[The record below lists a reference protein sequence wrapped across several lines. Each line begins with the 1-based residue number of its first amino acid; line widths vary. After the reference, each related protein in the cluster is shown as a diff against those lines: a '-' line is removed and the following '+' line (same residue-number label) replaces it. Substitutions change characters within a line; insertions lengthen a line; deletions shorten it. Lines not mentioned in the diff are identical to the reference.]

1 MTAPQDPATDRSAVT
16 EHRALN
22 HVLVWTGIAAAAV
35 FIVAVVF
42 FSGFYLG
49 RSTDGLSGNH
59 HWNHMSGPGMM
70 GPGMMGPGMGPQH
83 CQMAPTGQS
92 PPPTA
97 PPRMTPNP

>member
-1 MTAPQDPATDRSAVT
+1 MDR
-16 EHRALN
+16 HRRSSGL
-22 HVLVWTGIAAAAV
+22 HCCRGVL
-35 FIVAVVF
+35 FR
-42 FSGFYLG
+42 FYLG
-49 RSTDGLSGNH
+49 RSTDGLSGNQ

-97 PPRMTPNP
+97 PPRMTPESLINTSYFKVIRPYRTVAPKRRIRA